1 MQTSRAIAEKPGTL
15 QIQESFVSI
24 EADGEKSYRLGESD
38 WYEPFTD
45 ELGQLFASLRRE
57 YGGCTGKVYQD
68 TPDGD
73 PDPIGWVFEKKVEYE
88 DADRAGLQGRDR
100 FYTRQVW
107 VTYRWI

>member
-1 MQTSRAIAEKPGTL
+1 MQTSRAIAEKPGIL
-15 QIQESFVSI
+15 QIQESFVCI
-24 EADGEKSYRLGESD
+24 EADGEKSLGESD

-45 ELGQLFASLRRE
+45 ELGILFASLRRE
-57 YGGCTGKVYQD
+57 YGGCTSNVYQD